1 MFTVYHS
8 NQLDLLKSLLVELV
22 RRDPLA
28 DPFIPEHILVQS
40 PGMSQWLKLELAQS
54 LGVAANIAFPLPAT
68 FIWDMFTKVLPD
80 VPARSA
86 FNKEAMT
93 WSLMKVL
100 PGLLEQPE
108 FAPLKRYLAEDDDQ
122 QRRYQLSAKI
132 ADIFDQYL
140 VYRPE
145 WIQAWESGVLDP
157 ELTAEHPWQPI
168 LWQALYDHIL
178 SQGQSPY
185 HRANLYEHFI
195 ESLNHAAQ
203 SGTALPDTLPKRLF
217 VFGISALP
225 PRYMDALAALGQH
238 IDVHLMFTNP
248 CRHYWGDV
256 RDRKYLARL
265 AARQRQQVIWQD
277 EHSEPVGDVG
287 MLKGSLEQN
296 LVDEKH
302 QEAAV
307 GNTLLASLGKLG
319 RDNLYLLSELEAF
332 EVDAFVDIPADSL
345 LHAIQSDILQLEDR
359 VNDQLLADSQHKM
372 PLSADDRSLSVHV
385 CHSPMREV
393 EVLHD
398 NLLAMLDANSEL
410 SPRDIVV
417 MVADINAYSPYIQ
430 AVFGNAPAE
439 RYLPFSISDRSADQ
453 ENPVLLAF
461 LRLLDLPN
469 SRCHASEL
477 TEMLEVPAIMNRYGL
492 DAERFLQV
500 KAWIEEAGI
509 RWGLD
514 GDTAREFALPDQKQN
529 TWLFGL
535 QRMLLGYAMPQ
546 QAGLYQ
552 GMLAYDEVQGMEAEL
567 AGQLSVF
574 VEQLIH
580 YRKVLNQP
588 HSASGWFAVLNQ
600 LLDDFFV
607 VDTEG
612 ELVLR
617 LIREKLQQLEQQL
630 KDAGYGD
637 RLTPAIMRDYLNDKL
652 GGERISQRFL
662 AGQINFCT
670 LMPMRSIP
678 FQVVC
683 LLGMNDGVYP
693 RTIAPEGFDL
703 MVGRQRAG
711 DRSRRDDDRY
721 LFLEAMLSAQQQLY
735 ISYVGRSIQDNSEQM
750 PSVLLSELLEYCQ
763 QGFCLTGDES
773 LSPDDSAARLLQQLV
788 RHHPLTPFSPQAFL
802 GATPSY
808 AAEWLSAA
816 RREPVIQD
824 EFLDQPL
831 APVAL
836 EALSESTGTSAV
848 MELAELQRFWRLPTQ
863 YFFNRRLKVY
873 FNAAEGAMADDEPF
887 ALDGLQSY
895 RLRENLLM
903 TLLEAKEQSKDQSEA
918 LAQFQARQQAAGSLP
933 IGAFGELTLAQET
946 LQILPLAE
954 QISSLLATR
963 TEDPEIDLPLETA
976 VGGIRLQG
984 WLRHRTAEGLVHFR
998 PGKIRA
1004 QDMLQAWM
1012 EHLALAA
1019 QETQAATHL
1028 LGIDTHL
1035 RLKPVDAEY
1044 ARDQLTALIDG
1055 YLAGQSDPLPYFP
1068 RTVLSGLEALQ
1079 DKSGNWLTD
1088 EDTLLKAQTKM
1099 AAVFQ
1104 DSYLLRGEGSNVYIA
1119 RVWPQWQDDLAA
1131 DVMAWGERVLK
1142 PVLMHLEA
1150 VD

>member
-8 NQLDLLKSLLVELV
+8 NQLDLLKSLLVELI
-22 RRDPLA
+22 RRDPLS
-28 DPFIPEHILVQS
+28 DPFIPEQILVQS

-54 LGVAANIAFPLPAT
+54 LGVAANISFPLPAT

-86 FNKEAMT
+86 FNKDAMT
-93 WSLMKVL
+93 WSLMQVL

-108 FAPLKRYLAEDDDQ
+108 FAPLARYLAEDAHQ
-122 QRRYQLSAKI
+122 QRRFQLAGKI

-145 WIQAWESGVLDP
+145 WIQEWEAGRIDP
-157 ELTAEHPWQPI
+157 ELTGEHPWQPV

-178 SQGQSPY
+178 AQGQSPY
-185 HRANLYEHFI
+185 HRANLYQQFI
-195 ESLNHAAQ
+195 ETLTQYAQ
-203 SGTALPDTLPKRLF
+203 SGTKLPDGLPQRLF

-265 AARQRQQVIWQD
+265 AAQQRQQVIWQD
-277 EHSEPVGDVG
+277 QHSEKTGAVGI
-287 MLKGSLEQN
+287 LKGSLEDN
-296 LVDEKH
+296 LIDDTH
-302 QEAAV
+302 QGAAV

-319 RDNLYLLSELEAF
+319 RDNLYLLSELQAF
-332 EVDAFVDIPADSL
+332 EVDAFVDIQPDSL
-345 LHAIQSDILQLEDR
+345 LHSIQSDILNLEDK
-359 VNDQLLADSQHKM
+359 VNDQLLADSQHKQQVEAQD
-372 PLSADDRSLSVHV
+372 SSLSVHV

-393 EVLHD
+393 EVLYD
-398 NLLAMLDANSEL
+398 NLLAMLDADPGL

-430 AVFGNAPAE
+430 AVFGNAPSE

-453 ENPVLLAF
+453 ENPVLLAC

-477 TEMLEVPAIMNRYGL
+477 TELLEVPAIMKRFNL
-492 DAERFLQV
+492 DSDRFIQV
-500 KAWIEEAGI
+500 KGWIEEAGI

-514 GDTAREFALPDQKQN
+514 ADTAREFSLPVQQQN

-535 QRMLLGYAMPQ
+535 QRMLLGYAMPA

-552 GMLAYDEVQGMEAEL
+552 GILAYDEVQGMDAEL

-580 YRKVLNQP
+580 YRRVLNQP
-588 HSASGWFAVLNQ
+588 HSAREWFSVLNQ
-600 LLDDFFV
+600 LLDDFFS

-630 KDAGYGD
+630 DDAGYQQA
-637 RLTPAIMRDYLNDKL
+637 LTPAIMRDYLNDKL
-652 GGERISQRFL
+652 SGERVSQRFL

-678 FQVVC
+678 FKVVC

-721 LFLEAMLSAQQQLY
+721 LFLEALLSAQQQLY
-735 ISYVGRSIQDNSEQM
+735 ISYVGRSIQDNSEKM
-750 PSVLLSELLEYCQ
+750 PSVLLSELLDYCQ
-763 QGFCLTGDES
+763 QGFCLQG
-773 LSPDDSAARLLQQLV
+773 DSALPPEDSAERLIRWLTH
-788 RHHPLTPFSPQAFL
+788 HHPLTPFSPQAFL
-802 GATPSY
+802 GTSPSY
-808 AAEWLSAA
+808 AAEWLPAA
-816 RREPVIQD
+816 RRITVDTMDFLSQSLPPFALTDLAESSAALPVI
-824 EFLDQPL
+824 E
-831 APVAL
+831 
-836 EALSESTGTSAV
+836 
-848 MELAELQRFWRLPTQ
+848 MAELQRFWRLPVQ

-873 FNAAEGAMADDEPF
+873 FDAAAGAMVDEEPF

-895 RLRENLLM
+895 QLRAHLLTTM
-903 TLLEAKEQSKDQSEA
+903 LEAPTRPEA
-918 LAQFQARQQAAGSLP
+918 MSRFQAMQQAAGTLP
-933 IGAFGELTLAQET
+933 IAAFGELTLEQEHQ
-946 LQILPLAE
+946 QIAPLAE
-954 QISSLLATR
+954 RVAGLLADPLD
-963 TEDPEIDLPLETA
+963 DPEIDLLMAIPS
-976 VGGIRLQG
+976 GQCRLQG
-984 WLRHRTAEGLVHFR
+984 WIRHYTAAGMVHFR
-998 PGKIRA
+998 PGKVRT
-1004 QDMLQAWM
+1004 QDLIHAWL
-1012 EHLALAA
+1012 EHLAMSVQGITADS
-1019 QETQAATHL
+1019 HV
-1028 LGIDTHL
+1028 LGIDKHVRL
-1035 RLKPVDAEY
+1035 RPVEAAY
-1044 ARDQLTALIDG
+1044 ATEQLTMLTEG
-1055 YLAGQSDPLPYFP
+1055 YLAGQSSPLPFFP
-1068 RTVLSGLEALQ
+1068 RTAQAGLEALR
-1079 DKSGNWLTD
+1079 DKSGHWLTD
-1088 EDTLLKAQTKM
+1088 EESQDKAFVKM
-1099 AAVFQ
+1099 AGVFN
-1104 DSYLLRGEGSNVYIA
+1104 DSYLFSGEGSNAYIA
-1119 RVWPQWQDDLAA
+1119 RVWPNWQNDLAIEA
-1131 DVMAWGERVLK
+1131 MDWARRVLQ
-1142 PVLMHLEA
+1142 PVLMHLEEIA
-1150 VD
+1150 

>member
-22 RRDPLA
+22 RRDPLSN
-28 DPFIPEHILVQS
+28 PFIPEQILVQS

-93 WSLMKVL
+93 WALMSVL
-100 PGLLEQPE
+100 PGQLDKPE
-108 FAPLKRYLAEDDDQ
+108 FLPLKRYLESDDDQ

-145 WIQAWESGVLDP
+145 WIQAWESGEVDP

-178 SQGQSPY
+178 GQGQSPY
-185 HRANLYEHFI
+185 HRANLYEQFI
-195 ESLNHAAQ
+195 ETLAGYAR
-203 SGTALPDTLPKRLF
+203 SGTSLPDSLPKRLF

-225 PRYMDALAALGQH
+225 PRYMDALAALGKH

-265 AARQRQQVIWQD
+265 AARQRQQVIWQQ
-277 EHSEPVGDVG
+277 EHSEVAGEVG
-287 MLKGSLEQN
+287 MLKGTLEDN
-296 LVDEKH
+296 VTDETL
-302 QEAAV
+302 QDAAV

-319 RDNLYLLSELEAF
+319 RDNLFLLSELEAF
-332 EVDAFVDIPADSL
+332 EVDAFVDVTPDSL
-345 LHAIQSDILQLEDR
+345 LHAIQSDILNLDDR
-359 VNDQLLADSQHKM
+359 VKDQLLADSQHKM
-372 PLSADDRSLSVHV
+372 ALSPADRSLSVQV

-398 NLLAMLDANSEL
+398 NLLAMLDANPAL
-410 SPRDIVV
+410 SPRDMVV
-417 MVADINAYSPYIQ
+417 MVPDINAYSPYIQ
-430 AVFGNAPAE
+430 AVFGNAPPD

-477 TEMLEVPAIMNRYGL
+477 TEMLEVPAIMRRFGL
-492 DAERFLQV
+492 DSTRFVQV
-500 KAWIEEAGI
+500 KRWIEEAGI

-514 GDTAREFALPDQKQN
+514 SNTAPEFALPSQQQN

-552 GMLAYDEVQGMEAEL
+552 GMLAYDEVQGMAAEL

-574 VEQLIH
+574 VDQLIR
-580 YRKVLNQP
+580 YRRVLNQS
-588 HSASGWFAVLNQ
+588 HAARDWFAVLNQ
-600 LLDDFFV
+600 LLDDFFE

-617 LIREKLQQLEQQL
+617 LIREKLQQLELQL
-630 KDAGYGD
+630 GDAGYGEP
-637 RLTPAIMRDYLNDKL
+637 LTPAIMRDYLNEKL
-652 GGERISQRFL
+652 SGERVSQRFL

-721 LFLEAMLSAQQQLY
+721 LFLEAILSAQQQLY
-735 ISYVGRSIQDNSEQM
+735 ISYVGRSIQDNSEKM
-750 PSVLLSELLEYCQ
+750 PSVLLSELLDYCQ
-763 QGFCLTGDES
+763 QGFCVAGDEA
-773 LSPDDSAARLLQQLV
+773 LSPDESGQRLVQWLT
-788 RHHPLTPFSPQAFL
+788 RHHSLTPFSPQAFL
-802 GATPSY
+802 GAQASY
-808 AAEWLSAA
+808 ASEWLPAA
-816 RREPVIQD
+816 RREPIRQ
-824 EFLDQPL
+824 ETFLTEPL
-831 APVAL
+831 AAFSL
-836 EALSESTGTSAV
+836 EASEGSTNQLSV
-848 MELAELQRFWRLPTQ
+848 MELAELQRFWRLPVQ

-873 FNAAEGAMADDEPF
+873 FEASEGAMTDEEPF
-887 ALDGLQSY
+887 ALDGLQRY
-895 RLRENLLM
+895 QLRENLLT
-903 TLLEAKEQSKDQSEA
+903 TLLSQHRQPDA
-918 LAQFQARQQAAGSLP
+918 LARFQAWQHAAGALP
-933 IGAFGELTLAQET
+933 IAAFGELTLEEEKQ
-946 LQILPLAE
+946 QILPLAE
-954 QISSLLATR
+954 QVLALLSNPL
-963 TEDPEIDLPLETA
+963 EDAEIDLPLTLA
-976 VGGIRLQG
+976 SGPVQLQG
-984 WLRHRTAEGLVHFR
+984 WLRHLTQDGLIHFR

-1004 QDMLQAWM
+1004 QDLLQAWI

-1019 QETQAATHL
+1019 QRSEAPTHL
-1028 LGIDTHL
+1028 LGIDTHY
-1035 RLKPVDAEY
+1035 RIRPVSPAE
-1044 ARDQLTALIDG
+1044 AREHLSVLTDG
-1055 YLAGQSDPLPYFP
+1055 YLAGQSYPFPYFP
-1068 RTVLSGLEALQ
+1068 RTALAGLEALQ
-1079 DKSGNWLTD
+1079 DKQGNWLTD
-1088 EDTLLKAQTKM
+1088 EDSQAKAFTKM
-1099 AAVFQ
+1099 AAAFQ
-1104 DSYLLRGEGSNVYIA
+1104 DSYLFSGEGSNAYIA
-1119 RVWPQWQDDLAA
+1119 RVWPVWSEGLAEEA
-1131 DVMAWGERVLK
+1131 MHWAQRVLL
-1142 PVLMHLEA
+1142 PVLQRLEK